1 MATEVTETGSRK
13 KKSANSIT
21 VLRWSQRIQNAVL
34 TTQDKDIEPV
44 IETIDLRG
52 SDEEGHQDKEQHHC
66 YEEKKMHE
74 ENLGIRNL
82 EGKIDYLTLLLE
94 AQEKIHETKS
104 MGAQNLCFADIKSQ
118 MKKDKYKLMYI
129 DSQKKIESMQEE
141 NRQLAV
147 KLENA
152 LGKIE
157 AYEKGQSIF
166 SETIERLKDAMLVST
181 LTKTTEMMF
190 GRSSPRANN
199 GDCAAPTVAE
209 AKAPVAKKRKNA
221 KSRGRN

>member
-1 MATEVTETGSRK
+1 MGSRR

-21 VLRWSQRIQNAVL
+21 VLRWSQRIHNAVSS
-34 TTQDKDIEPV
+34 TQVKDIEPV

-52 SDEEGHQDKEQHHC
+52 GDEEEHQDKEQHHFS
-66 YEEKKMHE
+66 EEKKRQE
-74 ENLGIRNL
+74 EYLGIRNL

-94 AQEKIHETKS
+94 AQEKIHEPKA

-129 DSQKKIESMQEE
+129 DSQKKVESMREE

-157 AYEKGQSIF
+157 AYEKGHSIF
-166 SETIERLKDAMLVST
+166 SETIEKLKDAMLVST

-190 GRSSPRANN
+190 GISSPRANN

-209 AKAPVAKKRKNA
+209 AKVPVAKRRKM
-221 KSRGRN
+221 